1 MIVLGLVLFVIGL
14 VARISVLET
23 IGLVVALL
31 GAALFILGRTGH
43 AVGGR
48 HHYW

>member
-1 MIVLGLVLFVIGL
+1 MIILGLALLVIGYF
-14 VARISVLET
+14 AKISVLET

-31 GAALFILGRTGH
+31 GAALFFLGRTGH